1 MKILLYDL
9 ETSPLT
15 AHTWGLWQQNVA
27 ISQILES
34 TEVMCFGARWLDG
47 KNVKFRS
54 VHHHGKQAML
64 EKIHQLMDEA
74 DVMVGWNSAS
84 FDRKH
89 LNREFLQAGMT
100 PPSPSRE
107 LDLMKVVKAQFRFPS
122 NKLDYVAQTLGVGGK
137 VSHTGFQLWLDCMAG
152 DDKAWRLMHKYQ
164 VQDVQLLGELYEK
177 LKPWMKWHPDKN
189 IIDGTDDACTVCG
202 GGLRQN
208 GTFSSNS
215 GVYQQWVCTDC
226 GKYHKSVKRLRTS
239 SVRSV

>member
-1 MKILLYDL
+1 LKILFYDL
-9 ETSPLT
+9 ETSPIT
-15 AHTWGLWQQNVA
+15 AHTWGLWQQNVS

-34 TEVMCFGARWLDG
+34 TEVLCFGARWLDG

-89 LNREFLQAGMT
+89 LNREFLEAGMT

-107 LDLMKVVKAQFRFPS
+107 VDLMKVVKAQFRFPS
-122 NKLDYVAQTLGVGGK
+122 NKLDYVAQKLGVGK
-137 VSHTGFQLWLDCMAG
+137 KLPHTGFQLWLDCMAG

-164 VQDVQLLGELYEK
+164 VQDVQLLAELYEK

-189 IIDGTDDACTVCG
+189 IIDGRDDGCMVCG
-202 GGLRQN
+202 GELYLDGEYH
-208 GTFSSNS
+208 TNS
-215 GVYQQWVCTDC
+215 GAYQKFRCREC
-226 GKYHKSVKRLRTS
+226 GKYHRAVKRLRS
-239 SVRSV
+239 SLVRSV